1 MRKELYQTVED
12 RDNPDYVLENGPFK
26 CISNAWL
33 GDGYYFWDTFIEYA
47 HWWGEQ
53 GYNGH
58 YIVTKYLID
67 FNQEEIFD
75 LLDPSYIRQLEDYS
89 EIMRDRFGISNLTVP
104 RIIKHMQQFAGFDY
118 KGVRA
123 ESRGCVS
130 HTEENQ
136 SFFKRLFFIGKSK
149 AYLAL
154 RPPVQICL
162 FSKELLLSGSDEI
175 VFPEM
180 YIETI

>member
-1 MRKELYQTVED
+1 MRKVLYQTVAD
-12 RDNPDYVLENGPFK
+12 KNNPDYVLGNGPFK
-26 CISNAWL
+26 CTRNPWL
-33 GDGYYFWDTFIEYA
+33 GDGAYFWDTFIEYA

-53 GYNGH
+53 GYYGH
-58 YIVTKYLID
+58 YIITKYQID
-67 FNQEEIFD
+67 FNQDEIFD

-89 EIMRDRFGISNLTVP
+89 VIMSDRFGISNLTVP
-104 RIIKHMQQFAGFDY
+104 RIIKHMQQFAKFDY

-130 HTEENQ
+130 NTEENQ
-136 SFFKRLFFIGKSK
+136 SFFKRLFFMGKSK

-162 FSKELLLSGSDEI
+162 FSKELLIPGSEEI